1 MTWDI
6 YMYCYSCIF
15 VKRRKIIKNKLI
27 QVKAINIKGTQ
38 MVSKSYTILNFN
50 CSNKTKVVSA
60 LAGTLWN

>member
-1 MTWDI
+1 
-6 YMYCYSCIF
+6 
-15 VKRRKIIKNKLI
+15 
-27 QVKAINIKGTQ
+27 